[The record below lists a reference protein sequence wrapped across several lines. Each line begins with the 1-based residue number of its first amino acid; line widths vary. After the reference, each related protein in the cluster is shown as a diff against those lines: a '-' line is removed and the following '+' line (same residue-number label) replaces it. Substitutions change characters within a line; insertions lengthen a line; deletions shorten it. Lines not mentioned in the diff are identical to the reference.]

1 VNPKQR
7 KSGKE
12 FSTRAEYVRILGRI
26 GWTRLNMLKYTCDVE
41 ATGVHVR
48 VGVAGPDSFG
58 PDGGV
63 QIELQE
69 PGAVY
74 KNPRPL

>member
-1 VNPKQR
+1 
-7 KSGKE
+7 
-12 FSTRAEYVRILGRI
+12 
-26 GWTRLNMLKYTCDVE
+26 MLKYTCDVE